1 MNLKI
6 NTMKFLQ
13 NKITNQ
19 KEIKDFIDNLA
30 SRHMLY
36 HFEDD
41 AKDIYTRDNKR
52 AFTDE
57 QCILLDQR
65 TTEMLDVDAD
75 YAFEYTLETY
85 LDN

>member
-1 MNLKI
+1 
-6 NTMKFLQ
+6 MKFLN

-19 KEIKDFIDNLA
+19 VDIKNFIDNLA

-57 QCILLDQR
+57 QCVLLDQR